1 MDDTSLS
8 PSLAILDHCQILR
21 EIMVVY
27 QSSLLGD
34 EDETTRVSG
43 FRKELDIMVDPV
55 LETIVAMS
63 EDKKRLRP
71 KWDQPVYVLNSLT
84 YLQVASLARLS
95 NNCLLTR
102 SQTVLEPYQFTS
114 EKREVIQGV
123 VDGRVAF
130 LINDHVRTSI
140 FFSILFHFL
149 VLQFVKRRAVVIS
162 TKTSCPTQA
171 LTRQWRSARDTI
183 IRWALE
189 NRGWGGKK

>member
-102 SQTVLEPYQFTS
+102 SQTVLEPY
-114 EKREVIQGV
+114 K
-123 VDGRVAF
+123 
-130 LINDHVRTSI
+130 
-140 FFSILFHFL
+140 
-149 VLQFVKRRAVVIS
+149 
-162 TKTSCPTQA
+162 
-171 LTRQWRSARDTI
+171 LTRKNEKLFKGLLT
-183 IRWALE
+183 
-189 NRGWGGKK
+189 GG

>member
-84 YLQVASLARLS
+84 YLQVASPARLS

-140 FFSILFHFL
+140 FFSILFHFF

-171 LTRQWRSARDTI
+171 LTRQWRYARDTI
-183 IRWALE
+183 IR
-189 NRGWGGKK
+189 